1 MLMRLGTLLHD
12 SCILMKRSWGLLLA
26 GAVILAVLYAML
38 VQSLSGAM
46 EHNLSE
52 MVMSFGLPQQ
62 RYEELEQRIDK
73 ADDTATLELMQ
84 AVNAVA
90 EQYKSMT
97 EEERSLYIQ
106 QQAQGV
112 SDNLSSYFVTFGAI
126 GILLMLCGAVI
137 SLVIYTEDHGH
148 IIDIIRRC
156 GSIFPSMVVV
166 WLLVFIR
173 SFSWIALIG
182 LLPSLNEFMPVFIL
196 VSAIAALLFGPRLLF
211 APVLLAQEHLGATKA
226 VQQSIKRSKGHWWRI
241 VLSVLVVVALVTL
254 VHSALGVGLNALGS
268 YSKES
273 ALFLVGV
280 IQQLTIAFVMAFLI
294 QLLRVLPQKSTI

>member
-1 MLMRLGTLLHD
+1 
-12 SCILMKRSWGLLLA
+12 MKRSWGLLLA

-112 SDNLSSYFVTFGAI
+112 SDNLSSYFVTF
-126 GILLMLCGAVI
+126 
-137 SLVIYTEDHGH
+137 
-148 IIDIIRRC
+148 
-156 GSIFPSMVVV
+156 
-166 WLLVFIR
+166 
-173 SFSWIALIG
+173 
-182 LLPSLNEFMPVFIL
+182 
-196 VSAIAALLFGPRLLF
+196 
-211 APVLLAQEHLGATKA
+211 
-226 VQQSIKRSKGHWWRI
+226 
-241 VLSVLVVVALVTL
+241 
-254 VHSALGVGLNALGS
+254 
-268 YSKES
+268 
-273 ALFLVGV
+273 
-280 IQQLTIAFVMAFLI
+280 
-294 QLLRVLPQKSTI
+294 